1 MDWYIEQ
8 IIAHGYWGM
17 FVAAFI
23 AGSIFPFSSEAV
35 IVGLAAAGLKP
46 FPLAV
51 YATIGNWAGTMLNY
65 YIGTLGKMEWIER
78 YLRIKPEKMARA
90 ERFMKGRGA
99 IMGVFTFLPVLGSAI
114 SVVLGLMRANPWI
127 TSFSIFIGKAFRYA
141 ALLYVTG
148 LFL

>member
-1 MDWYIEQ
+1 M
-8 IIAHGYWGM
+8 
-17 FVAAFI
+17 
-23 AGSIFPFSSEAV
+23 
-35 IVGLAAAGLKP
+35 GLAAAGLKP